1 MPGMKVKAGIA
12 GMVMITGS
20 MIITTQ
26 PSNEAHAAAC
36 PALPEVAWWKTNHDK
51 IVKYVDQRY
60 NGIWEPYIDK
70 WRNYRKKMQAIH
82 DKDGTAIVK
91 SRGIR
96 LKGASLEKHID
107 DVERRI
113 LVTQCLQQKHSGQL
127 ALAGPSQTR
136 SVAGAGSSLAG
147 VFQAAKQQALQLAS
161 LPGSQLAR
169 SSNVS
174 FRQEERSSEVTN
186 DKLDLEI
193 SAKCDG
199 RTPVFQ
205 VTNLGD
211 RWSRLAAI
219 SIYRTD
225 GKAMVTKRRMKLESS
240 QQATFKVRKRGKAL
254 AGEVGMFIQP
264 SWANRPFQYDSKITC
279 SS

>member
-1 MPGMKVKAGIA
+1 MPGMKVKAGVA
-12 GMVMITGS
+12 GMVMMTGF

-26 PSNEAHAAAC
+26 PNNEAHAAAC

-60 NGIWEPYIDK
+60 NGVWEPYIEK
-70 WRNYRKKMQAIH
+70 WENYRNKMQAIYE
-82 DKDGTAIVK
+82 KDGTAIVK

-96 LKGASLEKHID
+96 LRGDSLEKHIG
-107 DVERRI
+107 DVEKRI

-127 ALAGPSQTR
+127 AKLDPETEKSIVGN
-136 SVAGAGSSLAG
+136 GSALAG
-147 VFQAAKQQALQLAS
+147 VFHAAKQQALQLAS
-161 LPGSQLAR
+161 LPGSQSVA
-169 SSNVS
+169 SNVS
-174 FRQEERSSEVTN
+174 FRQEERSSEVTGE
-186 DKLDLEI
+186 KLDLEI

-211 RWSRLAAI
+211 RWPRLGAI
-219 SIYRTD
+219 NIYRTD
-225 GKAMVTKRRMKLESS
+225 GKAMVTKRRMKLDTS

-254 AGEVGMFIQP
+254 AGEIGMWIQP
-264 SWANRPFQYDSKITC
+264 SWTDRPFQYDSKITC